1 MRFQLLGPL
10 RIVDGDSVMTISAPK
25 VETLLATL
33 VIRANQV
40 VSADEL
46 IDEVWGG
53 HPPKR
58 GRDALHVY
66 ISQLRKRFL
75 GNSLRT
81 HGQSYQLHI
90 DPVDIDVTELRAAYE
105 QGQSM
110 RATDPRAAL
119 GHYTRAARLFR
130 GPVLGGICNGHVVGG
145 FARWVEEIRLA
156 CLESVATCSLQVGRH
171 RELIGDLARWV
182 DEYPM
187 HEVFREHLMLA
198 LHRAGRRADAL
209 DVFQSGR
216 RVLRDELGLEP
227 RESMRRLQ
235 TAILNADLDCS
246 LAS

>member
-10 RIVDGDSVMTISAPK
+10 RIVGDSAMTISAPK

-33 VIRANQV
+33 LIRANQV
-40 VSADEL
+40 VSAEEL

-75 GNSLRT
+75 GNSLQT
-81 HGQSYQLHI
+81 HGQGYLLH
-90 DPVDIDVTELRAAYE
+90 VEAAAIDVTELHAAYAHGQAARAA
-105 QGQSM
+105 
-110 RATDPRAAL
+110 DPRAAL

-130 GPVLGGICNGHVVGG
+130 GPVLGGICNGHIVGA
-145 FARWVEEIRLA
+145 FARWAEEIRLD
-156 CLESVATCSLQVGRH
+156 CLESIANCSLQVGRH
-171 RELIGDLARWV
+171 RELIGDLAGWV

-198 LHRAGRRADAL
+198 LHRAGRRAEAL
-209 DVFQSGR
+209 EVFQSGR